1 MKSISIREMR
11 TELGHL
17 DQLIA
22 SEGEVVVTKRGKP
35 IARLLPVKGSRSM
48 PDHSSLRAQMSRL
61 NTSSVS
67 LLREDRDER

>member
-1 MKSISIREMR
+1 MKAISIREMR

-35 IARLLPVKGSRSM
+35 IARLLPVQGSRNM
-48 PDHSSLRAQMSRL
+48 PDHSSLRAQMPRL
-61 NTSSVS
+61 NTSSAS